1 VDVVGE
7 HPEEQAKH
15 DGSRTRLAAVPITRF
30 VIVRGGNFQ
39 RMGSANRERVVAV
52 LGAGGTMGFAMAQNL
67 LAAGFRLQAW
77 NRTFE
82 KAEPL
87 AAAGAEL
94 SESPAAAVDRADTIL
109 TAVSDVNAVIAT
121 MDGGGALSA
130 AEDGALWLQMSTI
143 GEDGT
148 ARCAELARGHGL
160 GFVDAPVLGTKQP
173 AEQGELVVLASGADG
188 LQESAEPI
196 FGAVGKKTLWV
207 GEAGAGT
214 RLKLVANT
222 WILAVLEGGAEAI
235 ALAEGLGV
243 DPSLL
248 FEAIEDGPLD
258 MGYLRAKGRAMIER
272 DFTPSFSL
280 RLAAKDAGLVEESA
294 GRRGM
299 ELPLLAAVRRQLD
312 SGVDEH
318 GDEDMSATFLA
329 SAPRATAGRA

>member
-1 VDVVGE
+1 
-7 HPEEQAKH
+7 
-15 DGSRTRLAAVPITRF
+15 
-30 VIVRGGNFQ
+30 
-39 RMGSANRERVVAV
+39 
-52 LGAGGTMGFAMAQNL
+52 
-67 LAAGFRLQAW
+67 
-77 NRTFE
+77 
-82 KAEPL
+82 
-87 AAAGAEL
+87 
-94 SESPAAAVDRADTIL
+94 
-109 TAVSDVNAVIAT
+109 
-121 MDGGGALSA
+121 
-130 AEDGALWLQMSTI
+130 
-143 GEDGT
+143 
-148 ARCAELARGHGL
+148 L

-188 LQESAEPI
+188 FQESAKPI
-196 FGAVGKKTLWV
+196 FDAVGKKTLWV

-222 WILAVLEGGAEAI
+222 WVLAVLEGGAETI

-243 DPSLL
+243 DPGLL

-258 MGYLRAKGRAMIER
+258 MGYLRAKSRAMIER
-272 DFTPSFSL
+272 DFAPSFSL

-312 SGVDEH
+312 NGVEEH